1 MNIEQL
7 IKIGSKKLKDHNI
20 KSFLIDSEIIL
31 ASVLDIKR
39 EDIFIKNNEDIS
51 KKKIDRFHNLI
62 ERRSINEPIAYIV
75 NSKEFWNYNF
85 FVTKDTL
92 IPRPETELMVEKICH
107 ENKKSGPFILD
118 IGTGSG
124 CIILSILK
132 DLKNSR
138 GIGIDISKSALKIA
152 KLNAEN
158 LGLSGKIKYFQF
170 LNRCSNIKF
179 DIVVSNPPYVST
191 NEIKNLDADIKLF
204 EPKIALDGGN
214 DGLDVIRK
222 LIYKVKNIL
231 KVNGTFALEIGTGQ
245 YKKVS
250 QILKKNKFREK
261 HLVKDYQNN
270 VRSIVCSLLR

>member
-7 IKIGSKKLKDHNI
+7 IKIGSKKLKDNNI

-39 EDIFIKNNEDIS
+39 EDIFIKNNEHIS
-51 KKKIDRFHNLI
+51 KKKISNFHNLI
-62 ERRSINEPIAYIV
+62 ERRSTNEPIAYIL
-75 NSKEFWNYNF
+75 NRKEFWNYNF
-85 FVTKDTL
+85 FVSKDTL
-92 IPRPETELMVEKICH
+92 IPRPETELMVEKICY
-107 ENKKSGPFILD
+107 ENKKSGPLILD

-132 DLKNSR
+132 EIKNSR
-138 GIGIDISKSALKIA
+138 GIGIDISKSALNIA
-152 KLNAEN
+152 KLNAKN
-158 LGLSGKIKYFQF
+158 LGIPDKIKYFQS
-170 LNRCSNIKF
+170 LNRCSNKKF
-179 DIVVSNPPYVST
+179 DIIVSNPPYVST

-250 QILKKNKFREK
+250 QLLKKNKLREK
-261 HLVKDYQNN
+261 HLIKDYQDN
-270 VRSIVCSLLR
+270 VRIIVCSLLS

>member
-75 NSKEFWNYNF
+75 NRKEFWNYNF
-85 FVTKDTL
+85 FVTKILSFQDL
-92 IPRPETELMVEKICH
+92 KQSLWLKKFAMKI
-107 ENKKSGPFILD
+107 KTGPFILD

-132 DLKNSR
+132 DLKQSK

-152 KLNAEN
+152 K
-158 LGLSGKIKYFQF
+158 KIH
-170 LNRCSNIKF
+170 LKF
-179 DIVVSNPPYVST
+179 GI
-191 NEIKNLDADIKLF
+191 
-204 EPKIALDGGN
+204 
-214 DGLDVIRK
+214 IR
-222 LIYKVKNIL
+222 
-231 KVNGTFALEIGTGQ
+231 
-245 YKKVS
+245 
-250 QILKKNKFREK
+250 
-261 HLVKDYQNN
+261 
-270 VRSIVCSLLR
+270 

>member
-7 IKIGSKKLKDHNI
+7 IKIGSKKLKDNNI

-39 EDIFIKNNEDIS
+39 EDIFIKNNEHIS
-51 KKKIDRFHNLI
+51 KKKISNFHNLI
-62 ERRSINEPIAYIV
+62 ERRSTNEPIAYIL
-75 NSKEFWNYNF
+75 NRKEFWNYNF
-85 FVTKDTL
+85 FVSKDTL
-92 IPRPETELMVEKICH
+92 IPRPETELMVEKICY
-107 ENKKSGPFILD
+107 ENKKSGPLILD

-132 DLKNSR
+132 EVKNSR
-138 GIGIDISKSALKIA
+138 GIGIDISKSALNIA
-152 KLNAEN
+152 KLNAKN
-158 LGLSGKIKYFQF
+158 LGISDKIKYFQS
-170 LNRCSNIKF
+170 LSRCSNKKF
-179 DIVVSNPPYVST
+179 DIIVSNPPYVST